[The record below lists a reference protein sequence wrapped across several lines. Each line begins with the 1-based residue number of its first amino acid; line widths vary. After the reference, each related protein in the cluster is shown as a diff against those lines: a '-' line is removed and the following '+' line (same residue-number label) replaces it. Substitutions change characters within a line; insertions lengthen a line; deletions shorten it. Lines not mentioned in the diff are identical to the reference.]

1 MGMSIHLAELIVMEH
16 KYRPIPAIVHTLGR
30 LYTGFDET
38 DVCTLLKRHG
48 VEPARDF
55 TIEIDTETLE
65 SKARGKRCIT
75 ERTFFKMLGAKEV
88 HAIDINAYEGAS
100 IVWDLCIPIPDEL
113 ADVADFIVGGST
125 LDNVFDPAQ
134 YLRNIARMLRP
145 KGRLFEIN
153 HANNHARPYV
163 ILPAPWFFDFFVVN
177 RFADCRIYAVEF
189 TELAHAFRMEYFIN
203 PEQQP
208 GWGLLDNFDGDDKT
222 TIVTVAF
229 AEKAC
234 DSTWSKSPIQDSWR
248 NLQAVS
254 EYAEQL
260 RIIAASPR
268 PDWLLRRSDA
278 TPKSP
283 NQSAHNRYRYVG
295 HF

>member
-38 DVCTLLKRHG
+38 DVFGLLKRHG

-55 TIEIDTETLE
+55 AIEIDTETLE
-65 SKARGKRCIT
+65 SRTSGKRCIT

-100 IVWDLCIPIPDEL
+100 IVWDLCVPIPDEL

-145 KGRLFEIN
+145 MGRLFEIN

-177 RFADCRIYAVEF
+177 RFADSRIYAVEF
-189 TELAHAFRMEYFIN
+189 TGPVHAFRLEYFVN

-208 GWGLLDNFDGDDKT
+208 GWGLLDNFDGDDSA
-222 TIVTVAF
+222 TIVTVVF
-229 AEKAC
+229 AEKGH

-260 RIIAASPR
+260 KIIAASPR
-268 PDWLLRRSDA
+268 PDWLLRHSDA
-278 TPKSP
+278 MPKSP
-283 NQSAHNRYRYVG
+283 NQSPHNRYRYVG